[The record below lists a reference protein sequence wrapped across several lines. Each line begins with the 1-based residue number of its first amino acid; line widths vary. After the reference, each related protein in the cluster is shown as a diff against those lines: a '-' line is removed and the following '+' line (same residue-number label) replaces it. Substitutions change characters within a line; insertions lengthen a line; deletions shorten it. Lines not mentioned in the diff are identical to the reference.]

1 MKYSYEETMKMQER
15 MKNKFINEAVNDWV
29 EGKKLNIPPFLIA
42 VMTEEQI
49 KDCVTR
55 KYQKDKESYI
65 ERSTW
70 PIIFFI
76 GGDKLYNYY
85 MYLRLT
91 DESIDL
97 TNYLNIPYN
106 IDIWPKE
113 RLLELINKYGISV
126 ISEIRD
132 YIIKKPRMTFE
143 KYHQKQ
149 EAKMNQMIKESMN
162 NFKISGDKRIKK
174 LINKGLETKREEQ
187 KQ

>member
-132 YIIKKPRMTFE
+132 YIIKKPPMTFE

-162 NFKISGDKRIKK
+162 NLKISGDKRIKK